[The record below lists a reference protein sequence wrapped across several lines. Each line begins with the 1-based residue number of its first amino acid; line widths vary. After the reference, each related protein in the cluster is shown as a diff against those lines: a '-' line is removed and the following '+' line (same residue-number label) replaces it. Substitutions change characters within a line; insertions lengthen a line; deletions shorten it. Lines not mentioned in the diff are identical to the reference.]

1 VLFNS
6 YSFLFIFLPIFF
18 STIFFFRK
26 ILKINIIFIFLIIFS
41 LLFYSFDNYKFTF
54 LIIFSIIINYLV
66 SKKIDVIK
74 KNNIKKTLL
83 LFIIS
88 FNILTLVY
96 YKYYNFFIEN
106 INNFRLEKIQEI
118 KIILPLAISF
128 YTFQQI
134 SFQIDNFRTKI
145 EKNFS
150 TYFLYVCFFPQLIA
164 GPIIRYKHFLKEVIK
179 EKFLKINSKNLS
191 IGLSIIIIGL
201 FKKVIFADTA
211 ALYVDSYLIKFGGGY
226 DVAGI
231 DALLFVIFFAIQIYF
246 DFSAYC
252 DIAVGI
258 TKILNFDIPI
268 NFDSPYKS
276 SSIIEFW
283 KKWHITLSQF
293 FKDYLYILLGGNKNI
308 FLVKLILIIFVM
320 SVCGFWHGAS
330 NNFIIWGFI
339 HGVLISINHL
349 LIKLNFRII
358 KKIPNQIQIIFT
370 FLLVSLAFV
379 FFRVANIY
387 DSFQIISFAFNF
399 SAYLD
404 NSFFVNEIS
413 IFNKLI
419 MFSSVL
425 IVFFAPNIFQIFD
438 LKLVNINKTYKNGYI
453 KFKSNISWLL
463 FILVLLLFIIFN
475 LGSPSTFIYFH
486 F

>member
-1 VLFNS
+1 
-6 YSFLFIFLPIFF
+6 
-18 STIFFFRK
+18 
-26 ILKINIIFIFLIIFS
+26 
-41 LLFYSFDNYKFTF
+41 
-54 LIIFSIIINYLV
+54 
-66 SKKIDVIK
+66 
-74 KNNIKKTLL
+74 
-83 LFIIS
+83 
-88 FNILTLVY
+88 
-96 YKYYNFFIEN
+96 
-106 INNFRLEKIQEI
+106 
-118 KIILPLAISF
+118 
-128 YTFQQI
+128 
-134 SFQIDNFRTKI
+134 
-145 EKNFS
+145 
-150 TYFLYVCFFPQLIA
+150 
-164 GPIIRYKHFLKEVIK
+164 
-179 EKFLKINSKNLS
+179 
-191 IGLSIIIIGL
+191 
-201 FKKVIFADTA
+201 
-211 ALYVDSYLIKFGGGY
+211 
-226 DVAGI
+226 
-231 DALLFVIFFAIQIYF
+231 
-246 DFSAYC
+246 
-252 DIAVGI
+252 
-258 TKILNFDIPI
+258 
-268 NFDSPYKS
+268 
-276 SSIIEFW
+276 
-283 KKWHITLSQF
+283 
-293 FKDYLYILLGGNKNI
+293 
-308 FLVKLILIIFVM
+308 M